1 MNEYIIHPGVQMD
14 DPFVIGPYVL
24 LGVPPQNRQA
34 GELETHIGANAVLRS
49 HTVIYAGNRIGR
61 DFQTG
66 HGSLIREENVIG
78 HQVSI
83 GSGSVVEHH
92 VMIGDGVRIH
102 SQAFIP
108 EYTTLEENSWIG
120 PNVVI
125 TNTKY
130 PRSPRVKEFL
140 DGVTIKKQAKIGAN
154 CTLLPGIEIG
164 EFALV
169 GAGSVV
175 TEDVPPRAVV
185 VGNPARIIK
194 YIDDLPYEIGHEP

>member
-1 MNEYIIHPGVQMD
+1 MNDHIIHPGVHIVE
-14 DPFVIGPYVL
+14 PFVIGPYVL
-24 LGVPPQNRQA
+24 LGVPAQDRQA
-34 GELETHIGANAVLRS
+34 GDIETHISANAVLRS

-78 HQVSI
+78 HHVSI

-92 VMIGDGVRIH
+92 VEIGDYVRIH

-108 EYTTLEENSWIG
+108 EYTILEENSWIG

-125 TNTKY
+125 TNAKY
-130 PRSPRVKEFL
+130 PCSPRVKEFIE
-140 DGVTIKKQAKIGAN
+140 GAKIKKQAKIGAN
-154 CTLLPGIEIG
+154 CTLLPGVEIG
-164 EFALV
+164 EYALV

-175 TEDVPPRAVV
+175 TEDVPPGAVV

-194 YIDDLPYEIGHEP
+194 YIDELPYETGHET